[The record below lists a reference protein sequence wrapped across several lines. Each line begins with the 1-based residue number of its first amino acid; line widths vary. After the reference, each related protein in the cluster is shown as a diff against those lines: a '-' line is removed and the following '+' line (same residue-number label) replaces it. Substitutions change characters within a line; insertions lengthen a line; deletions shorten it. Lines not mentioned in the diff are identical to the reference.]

1 MIVYVYDDDFLNKIF
16 LPTTINGVY
25 PINSFEQKF
34 LCNIE
39 EINGS
44 WVIKK
49 NENVSLFE
57 VETLK
62 DELHIYPYFMGSV
75 VDLLNQKNIIYL
87 QLLYLILIHIM
98 YLQIKVL

>member
-75 VDLLNQKNIIYL
+75 VDLLNQKKYYL
-87 QLLYLILIHIM
+87 FTI
-98 YLQIKVL
+98 

>member
-25 PINSFEQKF
+25 PINSFELKF

-49 NENVSLFE
+49 N
-57 VETLK
+57 
-62 DELHIYPYFMGSV
+62 
-75 VDLLNQKNIIYL
+75 
-87 QLLYLILIHIM
+87 
-98 YLQIKVL
+98 